1 MKRFLCIVSVVFSTL
16 VLEAKVKPAGIIS
29 DNMVLQQQTQ
39 VALWGTAEA
48 GSKVVIMPGWT
59 RDKISVKADDKGT
72 WFAEVATPNASLTPY
87 DIVFSDGEKTVV
99 KNVLIGEVWLCSG
112 QSNMGMQMSGYDNQ
126 PVEGSTADIVRAKLS
141 VPIRMCT
148 VPRSTPLTELDDC
161 QMEWLEHTPQNVNT
175 CSAVAYYFAKLI
187 NEVLEVPVGLVM
199 PYFGGSPISAWMNKE
214 TIQKRFPNLDISYID
229 KGEMP
234 EVPSKKPVLLFNGMI
249 APIVPFTIKGLLW
262 YQGCEDAGKNRMYR
276 KMQGVYVSM
285 MRELFRNPDMP
296 FYFAQLAPFNNRN
309 PEGLEYAYL
318 REAQMLSLNDIKN
331 SGMVTTM
338 DLGHPTCIHPPKKK
352 EVGER
357 FAYLALT
364 RTYGMTG
371 LYFNA
376 PIYKNVEFK
385 DGKSYVY
392 FKVGGRGI
400 GPRNEILKGFEVAGE
415 DRVFYPATAETTKR
429 DCIVVKCPQVKNPVA
444 VRYGF
449 RNWCEASVFS
459 TAGIPASPFRT
470 DNW

>member
-1 MKRFLCIVSVVFSTL
+1 
-16 VLEAKVKPAGIIS
+16 
-29 DNMVLQQQTQ
+29 
-39 VALWGTAEA
+39 
-48 GSKVVIMPGWT
+48 
-59 RDKISVKADDKGT
+59 
-72 WFAEVATPNASLTPY
+72 
-87 DIVFSDGEKTVV
+87 
-99 KNVLIGEVWLCSG
+99 
-112 QSNMGMQMSGYDNQ
+112 MGMQMSGYNNQ
-126 PVEGSTADIVRAKLS
+126 PVEGSTADIVRAKPS

-148 VPRSTPLTELDDC
+148 VPRSTPLAELEDC
-161 QMEWLEHTPQNVNT
+161 EMEWLEHTPQNVNT

-214 TIQKRFPNLDISYID
+214 TVQTRFPKLDISYID

-249 APIVPFTIKGLLW
+249 APIVPFTVKGLLW

-276 KMQGVYVSM
+276 KMQAVYVQM

-309 PEGLEYAYL
+309 PEGLEYALL
-318 REAQMLSLNDIKN
+318 REQQMLSLSDIKN

-338 DLGHPTCIHPPKKK
+338 DIGHPTCIHPPKKK

-371 LYFNA
+371 LYFDA
-376 PIYKNVEFK
+376 PIYRNVEFK